1 MTPVCLPA
9 PSYSPAPDSLAK
21 VTGFGT
27 TSETSSEPSA
37 RLLGVDVR
45 IIPLAQCAA
54 SNQVIMTVIMIVVI
68 MMIMTRCTVPSWC
81 PPCCALGPGL
91 EARTPASG
99 TQAGL
104 WFR

>member
-27 TSETSSEPSA
+27 TSESSSEPSA

-54 SNQVIMTVIMIVVI
+54 SNQVIMIVIMIVIVI
-68 MMIMTRCTVPSWC
+68 MTVIMTRCTAPSWC
-81 PPCCALGPGL
+81 PP
-91 EARTPASG
+91 
-99 TQAGL
+99 
-104 WFR
+104 

>member
-9 PSYSPAPDSLAK
+9 PSYSPAPDSLAR

-27 TSETSSEPSA
+27 TSESSSEPSA

-54 SNQVIMTVIMIVVI
+54 SNQVIMTVIMTLVI
-68 MMIMTRCTVPSWC
+68 MMIMTRCMAPS
-81 PPCCALGPGL
+81 
-91 EARTPASG
+91 
-99 TQAGL
+99 
-104 WFR
+104 

>member
-9 PSYSPAPDSLAK
+9 PSYSPAPDSLAR

-27 TSETSSEPSA
+27 TSESSSEPSA

-54 SNQVIMTVIMIVVI
+54 SNQVIIIMTLVIKMI
-68 MMIMTRCTVPSWC
+68 MMIMSRCM
-81 PPCCALGPGL
+81 AL
-91 EARTPASG
+91 S
-99 TQAGL
+99 
-104 WFR
+104 